1 MHEPSL
7 VDGARPASAS
17 ADTMF
22 DTFLLALRN
31 TLAAFRAELSS
42 RTFLA
47 RLRRC
52 TEAVLATLLAIYAS
66 RSFGL
71 PEIWWA
77 AICAFSLTG
86 LTLGAALD
94 LGVQQIAG
102 TFGGTV
108 AGVLLS
114 RFCANDVAQFVLLM
128 ACLSAAGL
136 YLATKRSAGYMWI
149 LSTALALYV
158 VATTHA
164 QPAADLRSVAQ
175 ALWLNALV
183 GTTAYLGVTLLG
195 AAVMSVLDARDP
207 EAGAVRPAVAH
218 AFTDRTLGRVPHTMI
233 GAITLSVLAYLAWR
247 YPTDGFAQAMTT
259 AIVVLMVPVD
269 AQGTWSLY
277 RVVQRMCH
285 RLLGCALGC
294 AVVFGVLPLTAGSV
308 AYCLL
313 AVSVFVWL
321 SCYLRFGHSDISYA
335 GTQFGAVVILAFVH
349 DRLWL
354 SDDVSLAY
362 QRLIGIAA
370 GNVALA
376 VVLLLVTAACAVW
389 ASRRAS

>member
-1 MHEPSL
+1 ML
-7 VDGARPASAS
+7 
-17 ADTMF
+17 DTL
-22 DTFLLALRN
+22 LLALRN
-31 TLAAFRAELSS
+31 TFAGFRAELSS

-52 TEAVLATLLAIYAS
+52 TEAVLATLIAIYAS

-71 PEIWWA
+71 SEIWWA

-86 LTLGAALD
+86 LALGAAFD

-108 AGVLLS
+108 TGVLLS
-114 RFCANDVAQFVLLM
+114 RFAAHDVAQFVLLM

-149 LSTALALYV
+149 LSTALALYI

-164 QPAADLRSVAQ
+164 QPAADLRGVAQ
-175 ALWLNALV
+175 AMWLNALL

-195 AAVMSVLDARDP
+195 AGMMSVLGVRDP
-207 EAGAVRPAVAH
+207 EAEAASPAVVH
-218 AFTDRTLGRVPHTMI
+218 ALTDRTLGRVPHTLI
-233 GAITLSVLAYLAWR
+233 GAITLSVLAYFAWR
-247 YPTDGFAQAMTT
+247 YPADGFAQAMTT

-277 RVVQRMCH
+277 SVVQRMCH
-285 RLLGCALGC
+285 RLLGCALGFF
-294 AVVFGVLPLTAGSV
+294 VVFGVLPLTAGSV
-308 AYCLL
+308 ASCLL
-313 AVSVFVWL
+313 AVGVFVWL
-321 SCYLRFGHSDISYA
+321 SCYLRFGHSNISYA
-335 GTQFGAVVILAFVH
+335 GTQFGAVVILTFVH

-354 SDDVSLAY
+354 SDDVGLAY
-362 QRLIGIAA
+362 QRLVGIVA

-376 VVLLLVTAACAVW
+376 IILLLVTAACTVW
-389 ASRRAS
+389 AHKRVS